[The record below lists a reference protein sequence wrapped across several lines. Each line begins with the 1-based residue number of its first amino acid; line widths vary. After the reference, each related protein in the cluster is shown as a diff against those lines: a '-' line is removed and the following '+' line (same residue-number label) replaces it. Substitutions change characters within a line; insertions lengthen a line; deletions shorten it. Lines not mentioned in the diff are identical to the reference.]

1 MRLVFMGTPPF
12 AQIVLSHLLDEKFE
26 ILALFTQPSKPFGR
40 QKELKH
46 AATKE
51 FLQSVRPDIPI
62 FEPKKLDDSTW
73 HTLHALKPDAI
84 VVVAYGKILPQSFLD
99 LAPCLNL
106 HGSLL
111 PQFRGASPMQEMI
124 LNDLPT
130 FGVSVIKMSSQMD
143 AGDILGSACLHRDRY
158 VNVQELGAMLAPLGA
173 KLLADILRRPLKP
186 IPQDHSQATYCTKI
200 TKQAG
205 LVDFT
210 SAKRVFLKSLAY
222 YPWPGIFLASGLK
235 LLDVELI
242 ETEKVHTPGH
252 ILALEGEAVFVGCA
266 QGTLK
271 IASLQAPGKARLSAK
286 TYLSGRRLKPGDI
299 LN

>member
-12 AQIVLSHLLDEKFE
+12 ARIVLDHLLKENFE
-26 ILALFTQPSKPFGR
+26 ILALCTQPSKPFGR
-40 QKELKH
+40 QKILKH

-51 FLQSVRPDIPI
+51 FLQHVRPDIPI
-62 FEPKKLDDSTW
+62 FEPAKLDDSMCQI
-73 HTLHALKPDAI
+73 LHSLKPDAI

-130 FGVSVIKMSSQMD
+130 FGVSVIRMDAQMD
-143 AGDILGSACLHRDRY
+143 AGDILGSACLPRDRY
-158 VNVQELGAMLAPLGA
+158 VNAQELGSMLAPLGA
-173 KLLADILRRPLKP
+173 KLLADILRHPLKP
-186 IPQDHSQATYCTKI
+186 TPQDHAQATYCTKI

-210 SAKRVFLKSLAY
+210 TAKAIFLKSLAY

-235 LLDVELI
+235 LLDIELI
-242 ETEKVHTPGH
+242 ETEKTHTPGC
-252 ILALEGEAVFVGCA
+252 ILDFDEEAILVGCA

-271 IASLQAPGKARLSAK
+271 ITSLQAPGKARLSAK
-286 TYLSGRRLKPGDI
+286 AYLSGKRLKPGAI